1 MEPNGPTCAGQ
12 SGSRL
17 FYPFIVADGE
27 GLTFTRADDGTLVI
41 GLGGTWSLRDGVP
54 STDAVAE
61 KLDAEHPP
69 HVAFDASELG
79 EWDTSLVA
87 FLHAV
92 NVLCQER
99 KIDAEREGLPSGAKR
114 LLALAE
120 AVPERS
126 DAKRGEKP
134 ASFFARVGKATIEGV
149 EGTVEMLAFLGE
161 STRSFGRLVTGRAQ
175 FRWVDLWL
183 VIQECGAEAL
193 PITTLISFMIGLILA
208 FVGAVQLRQFGA
220 EIYVADLVG
229 IAMVREMGAVM
240 TGVIMA
246 GRTGAAFAARIGTM
260 KVTYEVDALTT
271 MGISPMDFLVMPR
284 LLALSLM
291 MPLLCV
297 YADLIGIIGG
307 GVVAVALLNITVP
320 QFMNELEYA
329 ITMTS
334 FTIGVAKAAAFGIL
348 IAISGCLRGLQ
359 CGTSSAAVGE
369 AATSAVVTAIVA
381 MVVAD
386 GVFAVLCNVLNV

>member
-1 MEPNGPTCAGQ
+1 M
-12 SGSRL
+12 
-17 FYPFIVADGE
+17 ADGE

-41 GLGGTWSLRDGVP
+41 GLGGTWALHDGVP
-54 STDAVAE
+54 STDPVAQRLE
-61 KLDAEHPP
+61 QDHPS
-69 HVAFDASELG
+69 HVAFDTTKLG

-87 FLHAV
+87 FLYRV
-92 NVLCQER
+92 TELCQER
-99 KIDAEREGLPSGAKR
+99 KIETARDGLPSGAQR

-120 AVPERS
+120 AVPERT
-126 DAKRGEKP
+126 DAKREEKP
-134 ASFFARVGKATIEGV
+134 ASFLARVGKATLEGIEG
-149 EGTVEMLAFLGE
+149 TREMLAFLGE
-161 STRSFGRLVTGRAQ
+161 ATLSFGRFVTGRAQ

-193 PITTLISFMIGLILA
+193 PIVTLVSFLIGLIVA
-208 FVGAVQLRQFGA
+208 FVGAVQLVQFGA
-220 EIYVADLVG
+220 QIYVADLVG

-260 KVTYEVDALTT
+260 KVTYEIDALTT
-271 MGISPMDFLVMPR
+271 MAISPIDFLVMPR

-307 GVVAVALLNITVP
+307 GVVAVALLDITVP
-320 QFMNELEYA
+320 QFLTELEYA

-334 FTIGVAKAAAFGIL
+334 FGIGIAKAAAFGVL
-348 IAISGCLRGLQ
+348 IAIAGCLRGLQ

-386 GVFAVLCNVLNV
+386 GIFAVLCNVLDI